1 MTAPGDPQHP
11 QPGQP
16 YGPPR
21 GVGAHGF
28 QYGAPGFPPPP
39 RKRGVG
45 LAITLTAV
53 GVVAV
58 LGAVLV
64 GLYVT
69 GMIGPSRNEDPAE
82 AAPPPEHSIDAELCD
97 KIGFA
102 AFGPELMQDGPVE
115 ATAETSVDG
124 MGNKIADDLNC
135 WIYYDHVDGVFMHG
149 QLTITLEYNLT
160 NEKAVESYRPDMLA
174 LEVQDTAQPYG
185 GAWDEGLIGQHQW
198 EGEPDVLT
206 HAIFRDGNVVG
217 NVRFSWTGGDWDAD
231 QMMAG
236 MKDIVEQVAS
246 RLDH

>member
-1 MTAPGDPQHP
+1 MTAPGNPQYP
-11 QPGQP
+11 PPGQP
-16 YGPPR
+16 YGPPP
-21 GVGAHGF
+21 GAAAHGF

-82 AAPPPEHSIDAELCD
+82 AAPPPEHSMDEELCD
-97 KIGFA
+97 KVDFA
-102 AFGPELMQDGPVE
+102 AFGPELTQDGPVE
-115 ATAETSVDG
+115 ATAETITDG
-124 MGNKIADDLNC
+124 MGGKLSDQLDC
-135 WIYYDHVDGVFMHG
+135 WIEYDHVDSAFMIG
-149 QLTITLEYNLT
+149 QLSISLEYNLSD
-160 NEKAVESYRPDMLA
+160 EDAGEIYGPDMLA
-174 LEVQDTAQPYG
+174 LEVQDTAEPYEG
-185 GAWDEGLIGQHQW
+185 SWDEGLIGQHRW

-217 NVRFSWTGGDWDAD
+217 DVRFSWAGGDWDAD
-231 QMMAG
+231 QMMTG
-236 MKDIVEQVAS
+236 MKDVIEQVATQ
-246 RLDH
+246 LDR